1 MDCWDSSSSDET
13 VNGDPIDSAKKK
25 KTVYP
30 CLACNRLLSDSLAD
44 KTGSRTFT
52 GVDALRAILTQLEAT
67 SVTYNGDR
75 RSPRICGL
83 RPM

>member
-13 VNGDPIDSAKKK
+13 VNGDPIDSAKR

-44 KTGSRTFT
+44 KTGFRTFT

-75 RSPRICGL
+75 RSPRIRGL